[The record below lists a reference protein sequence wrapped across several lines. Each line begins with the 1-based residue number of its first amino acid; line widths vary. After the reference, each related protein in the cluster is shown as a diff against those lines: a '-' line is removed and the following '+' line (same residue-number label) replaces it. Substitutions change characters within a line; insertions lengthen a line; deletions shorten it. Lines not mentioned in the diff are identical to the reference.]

1 MSIIRGAASVQSQ
14 ALRAI
19 QEASGASQA
28 PQPSEGGPGFADTLK
43 RIMGEASELQIDS
56 QNAIDAFLRGD
67 PIEIHQVMAAV
78 EEAGI
83 ALELLIEIRNRMTEA
98 YRTVIQMQN

>member
-1 MSIIRGAASVQSQ
+1 MDAITGAGSIHSQ

-19 QEASGASQA
+19 QQAAGGGQPPQA
-28 PQPSEGGPGFADTLK
+28 PESGTGFADTLK
-43 RIMGEASELQIDS
+43 RVIGDASELQVES
-56 QNAIDAFLRGD
+56 QNAIDAFVRGD

-83 ALELLIEIRNRMTEA
+83 ALELLIEIRNRLTEA

>member
-1 MSIIRGAASVQSQ
+1 MAAISGAGSIQSQ
-14 ALRAI
+14 ALRAL
-19 QEASGASQA
+19 QQAAGASQPFRA
-28 PQPSEGGPGFADTLK
+28 TEGGTGFSDTLK
-43 RIMGEASELQIDS
+43 RIIGEASELQVES
-56 QNAIDAFLRGD
+56 RNAIDSFVRGD